1 MRDAH
6 APHAEATF
14 ALGPVVAAGDSDAML
29 AASDAGHIERAWEN
43 TRDAT
48 SKAVGV
54 SARAVGSA
62 TKTAGDATK
71 TATNKAAA
79 GVKVGGTHTAR
90 ALGRVKRTLG
100 LRLLMS
106 EAAPSDS
113 SLWRLS

>member
-1 MRDAH
+1 
-6 APHAEATF
+6 
-14 ALGPVVAAGDSDAML
+14 VVAAEDSDAMSE
-29 AASDAGHIERAWEN
+29 ASEAGHIGRVWEN

-79 GVKVGGTHTAR
+79 GVKASGAKTAR
-90 ALGRVKRTLG
+90 AVGRVTR
-100 LRLLMS
+100 RLAS
-106 EAAPSDS
+106 VF
-113 SLWRLS
+113 